1 MTSKQRYLFDLNG
14 YLHIKNVLSDEEL
27 REAQQAVERCVRT
40 SPDQLP
46 HGRNFAFD
54 KSLEA
59 LTMHPV
65 TWPIVKEL
73 TDDKPRFNRGSL
85 VVETHEKQTMTPF
98 HCAREDCGWQT
109 RRYEVRNGRIFCN
122 DIIAFFYFTD
132 VYPGDGGLLVL
143 PGSHKSEFQRP
154 DGLFLSDLEDPNPVL
169 HSAIKNI
176 TPRAGDVVVLSELT
190 THGVLVWKP
199 KDRDRRFLILRY
211 KTQYFQDHQGERY
224 VYSKELMDKLSPETQ
239 ELMSYESY
247 WHDKKIVKC
256 ETVDL
261 S

>member
-143 PGSHKSEFQRP
+143 PGSH
-154 DGLFLSDLEDPNPVL
+154 
-169 HSAIKNI
+169 IK
-176 TPRAGDVVVLSELT
+176 
-190 THGVLVWKP
+190 
-199 KDRDRRFLILRY
+199 
-211 KTQYFQDHQGERY
+211 
-224 VYSKELMDKLSPETQ
+224 
-239 ELMSYESY
+239 
-247 WHDKKIVKC
+247 
-256 ETVDL
+256 
-261 S
+261 

>member
-1 MTSKQRYLFDLNG
+1 MLFLLYLYFLNNVRI
-14 YLHIKNVLSDEEL
+14 LHIY
-27 REAQQAVERCVRT
+27 T
-40 SPDQLP
+40 STFFFL
-46 HGRNFAFD
+46 
-54 KSLEA
+54 
-59 LTMHPV
+59 
-65 TWPIVKEL
+65 
-73 TDDKPRFNRGSL
+73 
-85 VVETHEKQTMTPF
+85 
-98 HCAREDCGWQT
+98 
-109 RRYEVRNGRIFCN
+109 
-122 DIIAFFYFTD
+122 FYFTN
-132 VYPGDGGLLVL
+132 VCPGDGGLIVL

-176 TPRAGDVVVLSELT
+176 TPRAGDVVILSELT
-190 THGVLVWKP
+190 THGVLIWKP

-247 WHDKKIVKC
+247 WHDKEIVKC

>member
-1 MTSKQRYLFDLNG
+1 MTPKQRYLFGLNG
-14 YLHIKNVLSDEEL
+14 YLHIKGVLSDEEL
-27 REAQQAVERCVRT
+27 GKTQEAVERCVQT
-40 SPDQLP
+40 PPDELS

-59 LTMHPV
+59 LTLHPV

-73 TDDKPRFNRGSL
+73 TGNKPRFNRGSL
-85 VVETHEKQTMTPF
+85 VVETHEKQTMTHF

-122 DIIAFFYFTD
+122 DIIAFFYFTN
-132 VYPGDGGLLVL
+132 VCPGDGDLIVL

-154 DGLFLSDLEDPNPVL
+154 EGLFLPDLEDPDPIL
-169 HSAIKNI
+169 HPAIKNI
-176 TPRAGDVVVLSELT
+176 IPRAGDVIVLSELT
-190 THGVLVWKP
+190 THGVLIWKP

-211 KTQYFQDHQGERY
+211 KTQYFQDEQGERY

-239 ELMSYESY
+239 ELMAYGSY
-247 WHDKKIVKC
+247 WHDKEIVKRD
-256 ETVDL
+256 TVDL
-261 S
+261 G